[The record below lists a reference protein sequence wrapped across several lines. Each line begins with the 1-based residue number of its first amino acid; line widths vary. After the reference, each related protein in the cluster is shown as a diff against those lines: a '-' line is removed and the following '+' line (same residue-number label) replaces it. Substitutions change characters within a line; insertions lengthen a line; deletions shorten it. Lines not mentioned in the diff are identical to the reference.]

1 MFISNMCYNN
11 PLKNG
16 GYMKEDNIIELDN
29 ESLVSL
35 LQTLEQL
42 DDECQ
47 IIEKDMEGD
56 RNE

>member
-1 MFISNMCYNN
+1 
-11 PLKNG
+11 
-16 GYMKEDNIIELDN
+16 MKEKNIKELDN

-35 LQTLEQL
+35 LQALEQL

-56 RNE
+56 CNE

>member
-1 MFISNMCYNN
+1 MDDEKI
-11 PLKNG
+11 K
-16 GYMKEDNIIELDN
+16 ELDN

-47 IIEKDMEGD
+47 EIISDMKGD
-56 RNE
+56 CNE